1 LLSLA
6 ACTNN
11 REVAS
16 HWTAQ
21 PVTVDGWADEWTEM
35 PLNSF
40 EESSLSWG
48 IMNDANNLY
57 LLLVTWNE
65 SLINSIHTVGV
76 TLWFDRSDKSKNDI
90 GIRFSGAAGLSQFAG
105 ERVVDGH
112 KQDARDVPHGEA
124 SPLIVTVLQYGKPFP
139 VPDKSEHAPAAVA
152 SCADG
157 TCSYEVRIPLGTQP
171 EGFTV
176 VPVTPGAPVRLRA
189 GYTMAYLSPAAR
201 SETSRGSA
209 AMSGRGAG
217 MGGTGG
223 PTGGMG
229 GASGRSK
236 SGGDRERNQEKNV
249 PKLEPRE
256 VVVYVNLAVPP
267 AN

>member
-1 LLSLA
+1 
-6 ACTNN
+6 
-11 REVAS
+11 
-16 HWTAQ
+16 
-21 PVTVDGWADEWTEM
+21 
-35 PLNSF
+35 
-40 EESSLSWG
+40 
-48 IMNDANNLY
+48 
-57 LLLVTWNE
+57 
-65 SLINSIHTVGV
+65 
-76 TLWFDRSDKSKNDI
+76 
-90 GIRFSGAAGLSQFAG
+90 
-105 ERVVDGH
+105 
-112 KQDARDVPHGEA
+112 
-124 SPLIVTVLQYGKPFP
+124 
-139 VPDKSEHAPAAVA
+139 
-152 SCADG
+152 
-157 TCSYEVRIPLGTQP
+157 
-171 EGFTV
+171 
-176 VPVTPGAPVRLRA
+176 
-189 GYTMAYLSPAAR
+189 MAYLSPAAR